1 MGRNQINSMLYN
13 WNVIGHGPTLA
24 TLEKDL
30 ANNNI
35 PHAYLFVG
43 PEKVGKFRV
52 AKSLAKI
59 LQCPNNFCHTCP
71 TCVQIEKKCHI
82 DTIELEDDGESV
94 KIAEVRELITRLS
107 MTGQGR
113 YKVVLLQNI
122 GRLQE
127 EATNSLLKTIEEPP
141 EKTIFIFT
149 AGQLGD
155 ILPTIAS
162 RMRIVHFQKLHD
174 DVLRDALKNIKP
186 DISEDFLGQIITL
199 SLGRSGKAIQ
209 LLEDPEMFT
218 QLRDLYTQIRFLD
231 EKASVAIKM
240 LSVQEI
246 AADPQTTRTFLALM
260 AHYFRQK
267 MLDGTTEKEK
277 NRAINAINE
286 IHKVLE
292 LLGHNVN
299 PRLLLENIMI
309 RL

>member
-1 MGRNQINSMLYN
+1 MLYN
-13 WNVIGHGPTLA
+13 WNVIGHTQTLA
-24 TLEKDL
+24 TLENDL

-52 AKSLAKI
+52 AKALAKI

-71 TCVQIEKKCHI
+71 TCIQIEKKCHL
-82 DTIELEDDGESV
+82 DTIELEDEGESV

-113 YKVVLLQNI
+113 YKIVLLQNI
-122 GRLQE
+122 GRLQD
-127 EATNSLLKTIEEPP
+127 EATNCLLKTIEEPP
-141 EKTIFIFT
+141 EKTVFIFT

-174 DVLRDALKNIKP
+174 DVLREALKKIKP
-186 DISEDFLGQIITL
+186 DLSEDLLGQIITL

-218 QLRDLYTQIRFLD
+218 SLRDLYAQIRFLD
-231 EKASVAIKM
+231 EKASIVTRM
-240 LSVQEI
+240 LAVQEI

-260 AHYFRQK
+260 THYYRQK
-267 MLDGTTEKEK
+267 MLAGTTD
-277 NRAINAINE
+277 AIITITE
-286 IHKVLE
+286 IQKVLDMMN
-292 LLGHNVN
+292 HNVN